1 MTIII
6 NKKATKRLPFL
17 IFIRKYDLTI
27 NFSYKEMK
35 GEEIIMLKI
44 SFMIPEEQVNYIQR
58 FAFEAE
64 GRKKI
69 VMEMIDANKDNP
81 AIIESATFEKYH
93 KLYIEAMASFEIA
106 RTQIEKIFVPK
117 ELRTS
122 ELGSYTQWNLD
133 YLTNEMIINFKS
145 DIYDDKAKQDGGQWL
160 SFAETVES
168 IKIDLVVE
176 PDDGSK

>member
-1 MTIII
+1 
-6 NKKATKRLPFL
+6 
-17 IFIRKYDLTI
+17 
-27 NFSYKEMK
+27 
-35 GEEIIMLKI
+35 MLKI
-44 SFMIPEEQVNYIQR
+44 SFTIPEEQVNYIQR

-93 KLYIEAMASFEIA
+93 KGYIEAMASFEIA
-106 RTQIEKIFVPK
+106 RSQIEKIFVPK

-133 YLTNEMIINFKS
+133 YLTNEMTIDFKS
-145 DIYDDKAKQDGGQWL
+145 DVYDDKDKQDGQWL
-160 SFAETVES
+160 SFAESVGN
-168 IKIDLVVE
+168 IKIALVVE
-176 PDDGSK
+176 PSSESKCCCGGNCKH